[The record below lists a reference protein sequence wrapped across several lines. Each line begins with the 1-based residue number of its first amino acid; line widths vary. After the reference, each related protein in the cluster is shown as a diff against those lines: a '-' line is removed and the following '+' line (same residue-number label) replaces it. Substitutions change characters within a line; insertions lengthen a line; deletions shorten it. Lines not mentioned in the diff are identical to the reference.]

1 MNSYLQNFFSFFT
14 SFEQVL
20 HPASGWA
27 DIEADKK
34 KRKNQKPSRTAY
46 SSPESLNMRAAFKK
60 GDKLRRNPA
69 P

>member
-1 MNSYLQNFFSFFT
+1 MQSYLRGIIT
-14 SFEQVL
+14 YFETVL

-27 DIEADKK
+27 DSKTDKRPK
-34 KRKNQKPSRTAY
+34 ARKAV
-46 SSPESLNMRAAFKK
+46 SSLQPTPECFNMRGVAKK